1 MPADLS
7 ALTADLVAE
16 SAWLEGIL
24 GSLAPPEWQLPTPA
38 VGWTIADQVSHLAYF
53 DETTLMSI
61 RDPDRFCREAAALTG
76 RGDDFADQ
84 IAAEYRH
91 LGPPELLRWFRTA
104 RQALLDGYAGADPA
118 ARLPWYGLD
127 MGPASSITARLM
139 ETWAH
144 GQDIADTLGLGRP
157 ATGRLRHIAHLGIRS
172 LPYSY
177 AVNGLPRPDAHIR
190 VELAAPDGGQWT
202 WGPADAGDRVSG
214 TALDFCLVVTQ
225 RRHLSDTGLV
235 VTGETAGEWIAIAQ
249 AFAGAAGPG
258 RKPLSTVAP
267 TAGPGGPAGALSA
280 AGTGGPTGGSPL
292 NAAATGGPASGTD
305 GSAPR
310 GEEPA

>member
-16 SAWLEGIL
+16 SVSLEEIL
-24 GSLAPPEWQLPTPA
+24 GPLPPPQWQLPTPA
-38 VGWTIADQVSHLAYF
+38 AGWTIADQVTHLAYF
-53 DETTLMSI
+53 DEATLLSI
-61 RDPDRFCREAAALTG
+61 RDPDRFRREAAALAS
-76 RGDDFADQ
+76 RGGDFPDQ

-91 LGPPELLRWFRTA
+91 LSATEVLRWFRAA
-104 RQALLDGYAGADPA
+104 RQQLADGYAGADPA

-144 GQDIADTLGLGRP
+144 GQDIADTLGIHRP
-157 ATGRLRHIAHLGIRS
+157 ATSRLRHVAHLGIRS

-177 AVNGLPRPDAHIR
+177 AVNGRPQPEAPVR
-190 VELAAPDGGQWT
+190 VELGAPDGSQWT

-225 RRHLSDTGLV
+225 RRHRSDTALV
-235 VTGETAGEWIAIAQ
+235 VEGGTAREWISIAQ

-258 RKPLSTVAP
+258 RP
-267 TAGPGGPAGALSA
+267 
-280 AGTGGPTGGSPL
+280 PL
-292 NAAATGGPASGTD
+292 NAARPGRPPVNRG
-305 GSAPR
+305 AP
-310 GEEPA
+310 P

>member
-24 GSLAPPEWQLPTPA
+24 GPLAPPEWQLPTPA
-38 VGWTIADQVSHLAYF
+38 EGWTIADQVSHLAYF
-53 DETTLMSI
+53 DETTLLSI
-61 RDPDRFCREAAALTG
+61 RDPDRFRREAAALTSQG
-76 RGDDFADQ
+76 SDFPDQ

-91 LGPPELLRWFRTA
+91 LGAAELLRWFRAA
-104 RQALLDGYAGADPA
+104 RQALLGGYASADPA

-144 GQDIADTLGLGRP
+144 GQDIADTLGIQRP
-157 ATGRLRHIAHLGIRS
+157 AAGRLRHVAHLGIRS

-177 AVNGLPRPDAHIR
+177 AVNGLPRPDAPIR

-202 WGPADAGDRVSG
+202 WGPADAGDRVTG

-235 VTGETAGEWIAIAQ
+235 VTGGTAREWMAIAQ

-258 RKPLSTVAP
+258 RKPLSS
-267 TAGPGGPAGALSA
+267 GGPAGAPLRA
-280 AGTGGPTGGSPL
+280 AGPASR
-292 NAAATGGPASGTD
+292 TGGPA
-305 GSAPR
+305 PR
-310 GEEPA
+310 EQEPA

>member
-1 MPADLS
+1 MPADLG

-16 SAWLEGIL
+16 SAWLEAIL
-24 GSLAPPEWQLPTPA
+24 APLAPPEWQLPTPA

-53 DETTLMSI
+53 DETTLLSI
-61 RDPDRFCREAAALTG
+61 RDPDRFRREAAVLTG
-76 RGDDFADQ
+76 RGDDFADH

-91 LGPPELLRWFRTA
+91 LGPAGLLRWFRTA

-144 GQDIADTLGLGRP
+144 GQDIADTLGLRRP
-157 ATGRLRHIAHLGIRS
+157 GTGRLRHIAHLGIRS

-177 AVNGLPRPDAHIR
+177 AVNGLPRPDAPIR

-202 WGPADAGDRVSG
+202 WGPADAGDRVIG

-235 VTGETAGEWIAIAQ
+235 VKGETAGEWIAIAQ
-249 AFAGAAGPG
+249 AFAGPAGPG
-258 RKPLSTVAP
+258 RKPLSALGP
-267 TAGPGGPAGALSA
+267 AAGPGGPDAAPLGAAPAGGLAS
-280 AGTGGPTGGSPL
+280 
-292 NAAATGGPASGTD
+292 GPAGPRVT
-305 GSAPR
+305 GRSAPR
-310 GEEPA
+310 GEPRGQEPA

>member
-16 SAWLEGIL
+16 TASLQEIL
-24 GSLAPPEWQLPTPA
+24 GPLTPPQWQLPTPA
-38 VGWTIADQVSHLAYF
+38 EGWSIADQVSHLAYF
-53 DETTLMSI
+53 DETTLLSI
-61 RDPDRFCREAAALTG
+61 RDPDLFRREAAALAG
-76 RGDDFADQ
+76 RGDDFPDQ
-84 IAAEYRH
+84 IAAEHRH
-91 LGPPELLRWFRTA
+91 LSAAELLAWFRAA

-144 GQDIADTLGLGRP
+144 GQDIADTLGIDRP
-157 ATGRLRHIAHLGIRS
+157 PTSRLRHVAHLGIRS

-177 AVNGLPRPDAHIR
+177 AVNGLPPPSAPIR
-190 VELAAPDGGQWT
+190 VELEAPDGGQWT
-202 WGPADAGDRVSG
+202 WGPAEAGDRVAG

-225 RRHLSDTGLV
+225 RRHRSDTGLV
-235 VTGETAGEWIAIAQ
+235 VAGETATQWIGIAQ

-258 RKPLSTVAP
+258 RKPLSASVAP
-267 TAGPGGPAGALSA
+267 PPAG
-280 AGTGGPTGGSPL
+280 
-292 NAAATGGPASGTD
+292 GTD

-310 GEEPA
+310 GGVPA